1 MQYVITI
8 HTQKPEYIECEGSF
22 EDVKKEAN
30 KIIRYRPDLTASVT
44 IGEDKDH
51 IICRRKFFNCPYKN
65 EYGPNPIIRSNG
77 FFEDWMTLRIPT
89 SY

>member
-1 MQYVITI
+1 MQYVIMAQTE
-8 HTQKPEYIECEGSF
+8 HPVSF
-22 EDVKKEAN
+22 EFEGNFEDAKKEADKFICSHPN
-30 KIIRYRPDLTASVT
+30 LTASVT

-77 FFEDWMTLRIPT
+77 FYENWMTLRIPT